1 MHESIDG
8 FDLPA
13 ADQVERAA
21 AALRMLS
28 DPTRLKLMWALLQGE
43 SSVNCLADL
52 VGASPSAV
60 SQHLAKLRLSGL
72 VISRREGTFVYYH
85 AADTHVRQL
94 LEQALFHADHAR
106 GEHPREDD
114 PHHVHEIGGVT
125 APVAPAG

>member
-1 MHESIDG
+1 MHETIDG
-8 FDLPA
+8 FHMPG

-21 AALRMLS
+21 GALRMLS

-43 SSVNCLADL
+43 SSVNHLAEL
-52 VGASPSAV
+52 VDASPSAV

-72 VISRREGTFVYYH
+72 VLSRRDGTFVYYH

-94 LEQALFHADHAR
+94 LEQALFHADHAH

-114 PHHVHEIGGVT
+114 PHHVHEIGGPSHT
-125 APVAPAG
+125 RAT